1 MGRHLH
7 EVLPSRRS
15 PMGFSGVLRTPSD
28 LHAQCPRPTSTPL
41 VGALTRE
48 RDRTRHTWMNNPY
61 LQISKETQTSRGR
74 GKHKAKAQSGSYMHR
89 DVSGVLCG
97 ARVAVHAHR

>member
-1 MGRHLH
+1 
-7 EVLPSRRS
+7 
-15 PMGFSGVLRTPSD
+15 
-28 LHAQCPRPTSTPL
+28 
-41 VGALTRE
+41 
-48 RDRTRHTWMNNPY
+48 MNNPY